1 VSMSVSVSI
10 GPHRRRAHAA
20 AVGVLL
26 VVFAACEARQAA
38 DRAEAGRD
46 FANKACELS
55 SDDTVITVAVYA
67 FIAQANP
74 QVGRFVYI
82 PGTDS
87 SLPPA
92 GTQAVQ
98 DKGPTYMYSPDP
110 AQQAVVVHQLDA
122 VGDYPTL
129 LVSYHGLVRTD
140 RLHPVVKLSGEYVSG
155 PPRGKAIGIRAI
167 APRCDSTGVWRAPR
181 PSGGTGAGAGAG

>member
-1 VSMSVSVSI
+1 VTGVPVTGIASALV
-10 GPHRRRAHAA
+10 
-20 AVGVLL
+20 AVLVL
-26 VVFAACEARQAA
+26 AGCEARQAA
-38 DRAEAGRD
+38 DRREAGRE
-46 FANKACELS
+46 FANKVCELS

-67 FIAQANP
+67 FIAQARP
-74 QVGRFVYI
+74 EVGRFVYI
-82 PGTDS
+82 VGTDS

-110 AQQAVVVHQLDA
+110 AQQAVVVRQLDA

-155 PPRGKAIGIRAI
+155 PARGKAIGIRAI
-167 APRCDSTGVWRAPR
+167 APQCDSTGVWRTP
-181 PSGGTGAGAGAG
+181 PPPGGAGAG

>member
-1 VSMSVSVSI
+1 VPAGII
-10 GPHRRRAHAA
+10 GRTLGTALIA
-20 AVGVLL
+20 AVVL
-26 VVFAACEARQAA
+26 AGCEAQQAA
-38 DRAEAGRD
+38 DRREAGREY
-46 FANKACELS
+46 ANKLCELS
-55 SDDTVITVAVYA
+55 ADDTIITVAVHA
-67 FIAQANP
+67 FITQARP
-74 QVGRFVYI
+74 QAGRFVYI
-82 PGTDS
+82 VGTDS

-110 AQQAVVVHQLDA
+110 AQQAVVVRQLDA

-155 PPRGKAIGIRAI
+155 APRGKAIGIRAI
-167 APRCDSTGVWRAPR
+167 APQCDSTGEWRAP
-181 PSGGTGAGAGAG
+181 PPPGGAGAG

>member
-1 VSMSVSVSI
+1 MAKRP
-10 GPHRRRAHAA
+10 GPRIARVATIV
-20 AVGVLL
+20 AVLVL
-26 VVFAACEARQAA
+26 AACEARQGA
-38 DRAEAGRD
+38 DRREAGRE

-55 SDDTVITVAVYA
+55 TDDTVITVAVYA
-67 FIAQANP
+67 FIAQADP

-110 AQQAVVVHQLDA
+110 AQQAVVVGQLNA

-140 RLHPVVKLSGEYVSG
+140 RLHPVVKLSGQYVSG

-167 APRCDSTGVWRAPR
+167 APQCDSTGAWRAPPR
-181 PSGGTGAGAGAG
+181 SGGPGAG

>member
-1 VSMSVSVSI
+1 MP
-10 GPHRRRAHAA
+10 GARLFAA
-20 AVGVLL
+20 RAVGSVLIAVIVL
-26 VVFAACEARQAA
+26 AGCEARQAA
-38 DRAEAGRD
+38 DRREAGRE
-46 FANKACELS
+46 FANKVCELS
-55 SDDTVITVAVYA
+55 SDDTVITVAVHA
-67 FIAQANP
+67 FIAQAQP
-74 QVGRFVYI
+74 EVGRFVYI
-82 PGTDS
+82 VGTDS

-110 AQQAVVVHQLDA
+110 AQQAIVVHQLDA

-167 APRCDSTGVWRAPR
+167 APRCDSTGVWRVPAGPAP
-181 PSGGTGAGAGAG
+181 GGAGAG

>member
-1 VSMSVSVSI
+1 MTATALVAGTV
-10 GPHRRRAHAA
+10 
-20 AVGVLL
+20 AVLALCG
-26 VVFAACEARQAA
+26 CEARQAA
-38 DRAEAGRD
+38 DRREAGRE
-46 FANKACELS
+46 FANKVCELS
-55 SDDTVITVAVYA
+55 TDDTVITVAVYA
-67 FIAQANP
+67 FIRQARP
-74 QVGRFVYI
+74 AVGRFVYI

-110 AQQAVVVHQLDA
+110 AQQAVVVRQLDA

-140 RLHPVVKLSGEYVSG
+140 RLHPVVTLSGEYVSG
-155 PPRGKAIGIRAI
+155 APRGKAIGIRAI
-167 APRCDSTGVWRAPR
+167 APQCDSTGVWRVP
-181 PSGGTGAGAGAG
+181 PPPGGAGAG

>member
-1 VSMSVSVSI
+1 MNS
-10 GPHRRRAHAA
+10 RRQGGVTGAIVAGGVA
-20 AVGVLL
+20 AVLIVSG
-26 VVFAACEARQAA
+26 CEARQQA
-38 DRAEAGRD
+38 DRRESARE
-46 FANKACELS
+46 FTSKMCELS
-55 SDDTVITVAVYA
+55 SDDTVIAVAIYG
-67 FIAQANP
+67 FIAHANP

-98 DKGPTYMYSPDP
+98 DRGPTYMYSTDP
-110 AQQAVVVHQLDA
+110 AQQAIVVHQLDA

-140 RLHPVVKLSGEYVSG
+140 RLHPVVKLSGQYVSG
-155 PPRGKAIGIRAI
+155 PPRGKSISLRAVT
-167 APRCDSTGVWRAPR
+167 PQCDS
-181 PSGGTGAGAGAG
+181 AGAWRV

>member
-1 VSMSVSVSI
+1 VTRIRGARLFAGGAGRTLGSTLI
-10 GPHRRRAHAA
+10 
-20 AVGVLL
+20 AVVVL
-26 VVFAACEARQAA
+26 AGCEARQAA
-38 DRAEAGRD
+38 DRREAGRE
-46 FANKACELS
+46 FANKVCELS
-55 SDDTVITVAVYA
+55 TDDTIITVAVHA
-67 FIAQANP
+67 FIAQAQP

-82 PGTDS
+82 TGTDS

-110 AQQAVVVHQLDA
+110 AQQAVVVRQLNA

-155 PPRGKAIGIRAI
+155 APRGKAIGIRAI
-167 APRCDSTGVWRAPR
+167 APQCDSTGAWRVP
-181 PSGGTGAGAGAG
+181 PLSGGAGAG